1 MKTSIKKSLQTVTL
15 PILLLLTSSLSQ
27 AAMNMPGMAGMDMSV
42 ESEFDFLAGMVP
54 HHQDALESAELA
66 VERAERP
73 EVRELAQEIVTAQEA
88 EISQMETWLAEWY
101 PEGDREAAEAM
112 IDEGMAMTGETDLQS
127 LSGAAFDR
135 AFLEEM
141 VMHHTMAVEMVD
153 SLLSQDLAEHDE
165 VRVLAEEI
173 RSAQEAEIRQMQGW
187 LRDLYG
193 VSEHEGH

>member
-1 MKTSIKKSLQTVTL
+1 MKKFAQAVIA
-15 PILLLLTSSLSQ
+15 PLLLLTSSLSL
-27 AAMNMPGMAGMDMSV
+27 AAMNMPGMAETDMSV
-42 ESEFDFLAGMVP
+42 GSEFDFLAGMVP

-73 EVRELAQEIVTAQEA
+73 EVRELAQEIITAQEA

-112 IDEGMAMTGETDLQS
+112 MDESMAMMRETDLQG

-141 VMHHTMAVEMVD
+141 TMHHTMAVEMVD
-153 SLLSQDLAEHDE
+153 SLLEQDLVEHDE
-165 VRVLAEEI
+165 VRMLAEEV
-173 RSAQEAEIRQMQGW
+173 RNAQEAEIRQMQGW